1 MKANN
6 RHRLLRRQI
15 RKYLE
20 NPEQIPEAFLDAV
33 DRAYHDFDRDVR
45 QAENILELSSKELF
59 IANRELKKLAETKA
73 AEADAL
79 SARLARI
86 VNNVQ
91 EVIFQTDVNGCW
103 TFLNSAWERI
113 TGYSIEESLGTSF
126 TTMVYPD
133 DKETSMYHL
142 SELVNGSESTS
153 RYNLRYIT
161 KSGEIRWTEAIV
173 TLDIDAEGRLL
184 GASGTL
190 TDINA
195 RYVAEEKLRQ
205 ASNNLNQAQTL
216 TQLGSFEHPLQAEG
230 NSYWSAQMFKLLNR
244 PGSNEP
250 KLNDLLE
257 SIDEPYRQKLKES
270 IHALQEYGREIA
282 MEVPVNQEQAWMMVR
297 AEKHKGRLNRGEV
310 ITGTLMDITQRKT
323 FEKELIAS
331 KLLAEQALAAKSE
344 FLSNM
349 SHEIRTPM
357 NAIVGLTEIMLKEE
371 NLSPQAQRNLE
382 LVEYSADNLLVII
395 NDILDYSKIE
405 ANKIELE
412 RIPFDLQRMLGK
424 LLDTWRLKA
433 QGKNVELILDWDE
446 QLPEQLLGDPY
457 RLNQILLNLISNA
470 LKFTSEG
477 SVTVVTKARSVK
489 SERYD
494 ILFEIRDTGIGIP
507 KSKLR
512 SIFESFTQAYTD
524 TTRNFGG
531 TGLGLAISKRLV
543 ELQGGDIWVESEV
556 GKGSSFFF
564 NIVLNASD
572 EKAQNDPELNA
583 DFSNNLNGI
592 DILVAEDNKVNQM
605 LIKQVCKN
613 WNATIEIADNG
624 RIAVEKSESQNYD
637 IILMDLQMPE
647 LNGFEAVEAIRKNEK
662 NNNHKTPILALTA
675 DAMPETKSY
684 VQRNGFNGYITKPFK
699 SDELLREI
707 THCLQTTSK
716 EA

>member
-1 MKANN
+1 M
-6 RHRLLRRQI
+6 
-15 RKYLE
+15 
-20 NPEQIPEAFLDAV
+20 EAINE
-33 DRAYHDFDRDVR
+33 AYHSFDKDLR
-45 QAENILELSSKELF
+45 QAENILELSSQELFVANKELK
-59 IANRELKKLAETKA
+59 RKAESKA

-79 SARLARI
+79 SERLARI

-91 EVIFQTDVNGCW
+91 EVIFQTDLNGCW

-113 TGYSIEESLGTSF
+113 TGYSVEESLGSSF
-126 TTMVYPD
+126 TDMVFPD

-142 SELVNGSESTS
+142 SELVNGTEKTS

-161 KSGEIRWTEAIV
+161 KSGETRWTEAIV

-216 TQLGSFEHPLQAEG
+216 TKLGSFEHPLQAEG
-230 NSYWSAQMFKLLNR
+230 SSYWSGQMFKLLNR
-244 PGSNEP
+244 PGHKQPNLE
-250 KLNDLLE
+250 DLLTA
-257 SIDEPYRQKLKES
+257 IDEPHQQRLRESIIALKEY
-270 IHALQEYGREIA
+270 AREIN
-282 MEVPVNQEQAWMMVR
+282 MEVPVNNGSAWMMVR
-297 AEKHKGRLNRGEV
+297 AEKQKGRLNKGDV
-310 ITGTLMDITQRKT
+310 ITGTLMDITERKR

-331 KLLAEQALAAKSE
+331 KLMAEKALAAKSE

-357 NAIVGLTEIMLKEE
+357 NAIVGLTEIILREE
-371 NLSPQAQRNLE
+371 ELSAQAKRNLE

-405 ANKIELE
+405 ANKIDLE
-412 RIPFDLQRMLGK
+412 QIPFNLKKVLGK

-433 QGKNVELILDWDE
+433 DGNHLALKLDWDE
-446 QLPEQLLGDPY
+446 QIPETLLGDPY

-470 LKFTSEG
+470 LKFTKEG
-477 SVTVVTKARSVK
+477 SVSIHTKMQADLG
-489 SERYD
+489 ERFD
-494 ILFEIRDTGIGIP
+494 ILFEVRDTGIGIP
-507 KSKLR
+507 ESKLK

-531 TGLGLAISKRLV
+531 TGLGLAISKRLI
-543 ELQGGDIWVESEV
+543 ELQGGKIWVESKV
-556 GKGSSFFF
+556 GEGSSFFF
-564 NIVLNASD
+564 NVFLDLSND
-572 EKAQNDPELNA
+572 EQIETPER
-583 DFSNNLNGI
+583 DTSVSSNLNGI

-613 WNATIEIADNG
+613 WNANISIADNG
-624 RIAVEKSESQNYD
+624 RIAVEKSKAKAYD
-637 IILMDLQMPE
+637 VILMDLQMPE
-647 LNGFEAVEAIRKNEK
+647 LNGFEAVEKIREDDTNL
-662 NNNHKTPILALTA
+662 NLNTPILALTA

-684 VQRNGFNGYITKPFK
+684 VVRSGFNGYVTKPFK
-699 SDELLREI
+699 SESLLKEI
-707 THCLQTTSK
+707 TLCLESRAQSK
-716 EA
+716 